1 MASIVTT
8 TTQSPR
14 RITAIDEVNGNL
26 TYIGFAKL
34 GIATSDAGWQILRI
48 NKTGAVTLI
57 QYADGDT
64 RYNNV
69 WDDRASLNYIN

>member
-1 MASIVTT
+1 MASIITT
-8 TTQSPR
+8 TNTSPTR
-14 RITAIDEVNGNL
+14 LTAIDEASGNL

-34 GIATSDAGWQILRI
+34 GTATSTAAWQILRI
-48 NKTGAVTLI
+48 QKTGSTTLI

-69 WDDRASLNYIN
+69 WDDRASLTYTN